1 MAGVFV
7 LLIILGIV
15 QGIAEFIPIS
25 SSGHLVILEQID
37 LFHGAIRRLG
47 AHEIMYV
54 NVALH
59 LATLIALVIFLRRD
73 IRALF
78 VGFFRGIAERNFRGP
93 EMRAI
98 LSILIASIPAA
109 AIGLLFHDQ
118 IEEIFSSAF
127 SVFILLIIN
136 GIILIFTKKIPV
148 NSRKIDQIGLIRSIW
163 IGCFQAFA
171 ILPGISR
178 SGMTITGGMATG
190 LMPVESARFSFLMS
204 IPVIIGAGLIEGI
217 RASHAGFPRELL
229 PALGVSMSV
238 AALVGLISLKVLFAL
253 VKNVR
258 IHIFGYYTVAV
269 GLAGLAITLMIR

>member
-1 MAGVFV
+1 VANPFV

-37 LFHGAIRRLG
+37 LFHDAVRGLG
-47 AHEIMYV
+47 AHDIMYV

-59 LATLIALVIFLRRD
+59 LATLIALFIFLRRD
-73 IRALF
+73 IRALL
-78 VGFFRGIAERNFRGP
+78 VGFFRGIAERDFRGP
-93 EMRAI
+93 EMRII
-98 LSILIASIPAA
+98 LSILVASIPAA
-109 AIGLLFHDQ
+109 LVGLVFHDL
-118 IEEIFSSAF
+118 IEEVFSSVF

-136 GIILIFTKKIPV
+136 GIILISTKKIPI
-148 NSRKIDQIGLIRSIW
+148 NSRKLDQIGLIRSIW

-178 SGMTITGGMATG
+178 SGMTITGGMAMG
-190 LMPVESARFSFLMS
+190 LMPVESARFSFLIS
-204 IPVIIGAGLIEGI
+204 IPVIIGAGLVEGI
-217 RASHAGFPRELL
+217 RASHTGFPRELL
-229 PALGVSMSV
+229 PALAVSMALAILV
-238 AALVGLISLKVLFAL
+238 ALVSLKVLFAL

-269 GLAGLAITLMIR
+269 GVAGLAILRMIQ